1 MKNANFKQTYKVG
14 QAGSFIN
21 QLMSNNASA
30 PVVGEWATICFYSDR
45 DVCKVV
51 EVSNGGARAVVEL
64 YNTTATEEGKA
75 IGMGHQDWKHEATGG
90 YETYV
95 YRRGAWYREYTE
107 VVYTKE
113 FIAKAEAEGNEWA
126 LYRSLTKDQYEA
138 VYGEAFMPANVV
150 EGITKAKKAYS
161 KVRVMFGVCNYHYD
175 WTF

>member
-1 MKNANFKQTYKVG
+1 MKTQNFKQTYKVG

-30 PVVGEWATICFYSDR
+30 PVVGDWATICFYSDR

-51 EVSNGGARAVVEL
+51 EVTNGGARAVVEL
-64 YNTTATEEGKA
+64 YSTTATEEGRK
-75 IGMGHQDWKHEATGG
+75 IGMGHQDWQHEPTGA

-95 YRRGAWYREYTE
+95 YRRGAWYSEGYE
-107 VVYTKE
+107 VVFTKE

-126 LYRSLTKDQYEA
+126 LYRSLTEDQYKA
-138 VYGEAFMPANVV
+138 IYGDDCRPQNVL
-150 EGITKAKKAYS
+150 EGITKLKKTYS